1 MLYSSNG
8 MERSKDRENAF
19 ICFLENKIKQQTD
32 VAYIKITAFWDIA
45 LCSLAEADR
54 RSRGA

>member
-19 ICFLENKIKQQTD
+19 ICDLENKIKQQTD
-32 VAYIKITAFWDIA
+32 VA
-45 LCSLAEADR
+45 
-54 RSRGA
+54 